1 MFFSLC
7 DGTLKNY
14 KIYQLLTI
22 LHFIIFLDII
32 FEITGILGQF
42 FDVINS
48 WRIFHL
54 YSIFVNNQRGC
65 KFFIKSVMTN
75 ICSVYGHVSVLL
87 LTGQRDFFIV
97 INFNSNFNLSID

>member
-1 MFFSLC
+1 MFFLLC

-32 FEITGILGQF
+32 FEIAGILGQF

-48 WRIFHL
+48 
-54 YSIFVNNQRGC
+54 
-65 KFFIKSVMTN
+65 
-75 ICSVYGHVSVLL
+75 
-87 LTGQRDFFIV
+87 
-97 INFNSNFNLSID
+97 